1 VDDRS
6 VADRSRT
13 MAAVRSHNTTPE
25 RSLRAALHRLG
36 VRYRLG
42 QVVETGGRRIR
53 PDLVFKGARVAL
65 FVDGCFWHGCPDHC
79 RRPGS
84 NVDYWNAKIERNR
97 ARDARHEDALTVSGW
112 TVVRVWEHEP
122 PSEAAAALAA
132 LLDERRRRRTQ
143 P

>member
-1 VDDRS
+1 
-6 VADRSRT
+6 

-25 RSLRAALHRLG
+25 RSVRVALHALG

-42 QVVETGGRRIR
+42 QVVETDGRRIR
-53 PDLVFKGARVAL
+53 PDLVFKRARVAV
-65 FVDGCFWHGCPDHC
+65 FVDGCFWHGCPEHC

-97 ARDARHEDALTVSGW
+97 SRDVRNEAALAGAGW

-122 PSEAAAALAA
+122 PAEAAAALAT
-132 LLDERRRRRTQ
+132 LLRARRG
-143 P
+143 

>member
-6 VADRSRT
+6 AADRSRT
-13 MAAVRSHNTTPE
+13 MAAVRSTDTTPE
-25 RSLRAALHRLG
+25 RSVRRALHHLG

-42 QVVETGGRRIR
+42 QVIPAGGRRVR
-53 PDLVFKGARVAL
+53 PDLVFKGARVAV

-84 NVDYWNAKIERNR
+84 NVDYWNAKIERNQ
-97 ARDARHEDALTVSGW
+97 ARDARTAEALREAGW

-122 PSEAAAALAA
+122 PGEAAMALAA
-132 LLDERRRRRTQ
+132 LLGDRRRR
-143 P
+143 